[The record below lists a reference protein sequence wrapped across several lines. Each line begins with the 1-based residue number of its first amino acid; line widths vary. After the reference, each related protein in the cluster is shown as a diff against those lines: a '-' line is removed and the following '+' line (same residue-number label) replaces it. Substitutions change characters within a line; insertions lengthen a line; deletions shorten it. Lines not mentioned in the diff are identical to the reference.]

1 MTKRYDVKIPSV
13 IHRTVVNEEI
23 IFQGKRIMRERI
35 VKTIVLPKIIR
46 DDLGFEMMFGFKRT
60 ANNLNSQSS
69 GIESR
74 AIEYSGNN

>member
-1 MTKRYDVKIPSV
+1 MTKRYDIEIPSIV
-13 IHRTVVNEEI
+13 KTTAIQEEI
-23 IFQGKRIMRERI
+23 IFQGK
-35 VKTIVLPKIIR
+35 KIIR